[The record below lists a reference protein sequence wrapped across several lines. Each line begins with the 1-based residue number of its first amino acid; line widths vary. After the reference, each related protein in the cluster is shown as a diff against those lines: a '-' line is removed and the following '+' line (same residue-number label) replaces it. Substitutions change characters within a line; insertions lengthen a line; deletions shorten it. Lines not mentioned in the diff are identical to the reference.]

1 MISVLLAFSGPDDPP
16 AKCFRTNANGDL
28 PTCTYAGGEWTRSY
42 PSGFGPSGAGGGGF
56 EGLLVLLF
64 VVAVVLGVAGTIW
77 RVTTAQRMAREAGM
91 SERDATAMTLLSDD
105 GFEATYL
112 ASNLRG
118 RPTTPDPGTD
128 PGPLD
133 GRPAARARQAA
144 RRGAGQRRGARE
156 GEAGDPR
163 GAVAARSPQPGA
175 FRPVGPRV

>member
-1 MISVLLAFSGPDDPP
+1 MISVLLAFSGPNDPP

-28 PTCTYAGGEWTRSY
+28 PTCTYSGGEWTRSY

-56 EGLLVLLF
+56 EGLFVLFF
-64 VVAVVLGVAGTIW
+64 VVAVVLGIAGTIW

-118 RPTTPDPGTD
+118 RPTTPIPAPTPGRSTAD
-128 PGPLD
+128 RLRELD
-133 GRPAARARQAA
+133 KLRAEGLVSDEEHERARRAIL
-144 RRGAGQRRGARE
+144 E
-156 GEAGDPR
+156 EL
-163 GAVAARSPQPGA
+163 
-175 FRPVGPRV
+175 